1 MAQQRQ
7 RDICDFEIGSVLNR
21 TSGTTGAA
29 RPIYEL
35 ASLAAR
41 EVMGCSDANKV
52 LCTARVLCSTYD
64 QWGREHSD
72 EHDHFREALEAEA
85 VQRFCDDLAEWDVP
99 TRL

>member
-64 QWGREHSD
+64 QLGREHSD